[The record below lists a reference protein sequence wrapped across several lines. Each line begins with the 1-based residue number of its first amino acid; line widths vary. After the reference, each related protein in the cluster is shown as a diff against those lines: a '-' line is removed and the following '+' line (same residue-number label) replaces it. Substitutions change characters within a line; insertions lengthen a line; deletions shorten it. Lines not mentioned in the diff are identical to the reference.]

1 MTAKKAILAVSFGTS
16 HHQTRKDT
24 IEAIEKAIAAA
35 CPDRLIRRAFTSG
48 MIIRK
53 LQGEGVSIDDVA
65 AAMDKLIAEGVTD
78 LIVQPTHV
86 MDGFEYEKMRD
97 QVEPFRSRF
106 AQIKLGAPLLDSDED
121 YAQVVEALAAETK
134 DHEAEDVAIVWM
146 GHGTEHPANS
156 AYGKL
161 ERCFRQAGYQRHFI
175 GTVEAE
181 PGLEEVAAAVKA
193 CQGIKKVVL
202 LPLMIVAGDHAV
214 NDMAGDEED
223 SWKTAFEEAGYEVEC
238 VLKGMGQYPAIRQIF
253 VRHTKE
259 AQ

>member
-1 MTAKKAILAVSFGTS
+1 MTANKAILVVSFGTS

-24 IEAIEKAIAAA
+24 IEAIEQAIAAA
-35 CPDRLIRRAFTSG
+35 YPERIIRRAFTSG

-53 LQGEGVSIDDVA
+53 LKGEGVVIDDVA
-65 AAMDKLIAEGVTD
+65 AAMESLIAEGVTD

-86 MDGFEYEKMRD
+86 MDGFEYEKMKD
-97 QVEPFRSRF
+97 QMEPYRGRF

-121 YAQVVEALAAETK
+121 YAQVADILASETK
-134 DHEAEDVAIVWM
+134 EHDKEDTAIVWM
-146 GHGTEHPANS
+146 GHGTEHPANI
-156 AYGKL
+156 AYRKL
-161 ERCFRQAGYQRHFI
+161 EQYCRQAGYQRHFI

-181 PGLEEVAAAVKA
+181 PDLDEVAAAVKA
-193 CQGIKKVVL
+193 YPGIKKVVL

-223 SWKTAFEEAGYEVEC
+223 SWKTVFEEAGYEVEC
-238 VLKGMGQYPAIRQIF
+238 VLKGMGQYPAVRQIF